1 MNERNITN
9 PEPSEFNLGF
19 LVHDVS
25 RLRRTVIDHALKP
38 LGITRSQ
45 CWVLASL
52 SWRNG
57 EPAMQTEFAKALDI
71 GKVALG
77 GLLDRL
83 EAHGYIL
90 RRAAPGDRRAKLVEI
105 TQAGTALLNDIQ
117 GLTTRMNEEMLQGLS
132 AEEILAT
139 EDILRRMKQRLIEMS
154 NEAKGIADDGPDDG
168 EPPPLAA

>member
-1 MNERNITN
+1 M
-9 PEPSEFNLGF
+9 
-19 LVHDVS
+19 
-25 RLRRTVIDHALKP
+25 
-38 LGITRSQ
+38 
-45 CWVLASL
+45 
-52 SWRNG
+52 
-57 EPAMQTEFAKALDI
+57 
-71 GKVALG
+71 ALG

-105 TQAGTALLNDIQ
+105 TQAGTALLSDIQ
-117 GLTTRMNEEMLQGLS
+117 GLTARMNETMLEGLS
-132 AEEILAT
+132 AEEILAA